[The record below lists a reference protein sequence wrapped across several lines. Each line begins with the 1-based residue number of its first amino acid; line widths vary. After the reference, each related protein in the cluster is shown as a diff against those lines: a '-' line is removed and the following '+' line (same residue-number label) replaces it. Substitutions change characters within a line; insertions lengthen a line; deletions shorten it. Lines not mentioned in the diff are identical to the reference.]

1 MTTNS
6 RLTTWKR
13 NSHLQ
18 RNYSRWSPW
27 ILYFHATRA
36 RNPSLKLT
44 LCIAATHLTK
54 TRLSR
59 QNSGRNLHHAS
70 PRKDVRTNLMFAL
83 LKNPVWNFISRSV
96 PRNRRTERAPCLF
109 CARLSIQSQ
118 YWKRPPHGKLTH
130 AQLLCMENE
139 GSHTDLRSDWTSYW
153 HVLMGPMT
161 PTSTPESSSSFR
173 DLFCQQTQGTWA
185 RKDKMQ
191 YIHDYNA
198 TLLHYLVCSKE
209 NVQMTWY
216 NINWTCYACVW
227 E

>member
-139 GSHTDLRSDWTSYW
+139 GSYHWPKVGLNFLLTCPNGTDDPHIDTRILFFLQGL
-153 HVLMGPMT
+153 VL
-161 PTSTPESSSSFR
+161 SANARNLSPER
-173 DLFCQQTQGTWA
+173 
-185 RKDKMQ
+185 
-191 YIHDYNA
+191 
-198 TLLHYLVCSKE
+198 
-209 NVQMTWY
+209 
-216 NINWTCYACVW
+216 
-227 E
+227 